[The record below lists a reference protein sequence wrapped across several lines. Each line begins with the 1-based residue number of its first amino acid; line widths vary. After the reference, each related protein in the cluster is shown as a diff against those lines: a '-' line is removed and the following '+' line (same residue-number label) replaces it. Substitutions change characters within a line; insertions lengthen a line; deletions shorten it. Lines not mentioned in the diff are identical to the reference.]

1 MKQFVTPATVFD
13 ISGLIFL
20 CVGIAIFYHI
30 SSSMSDDASLI
41 DGYSLTAF
49 GSKTAYKNNGLKSE
63 YSSLLNRKRLVHV
76 NALHRHGTRSPDVK
90 FSKKAEK
97 YRKQLQSLLTDW
109 DFSTKSCGKGEKV
122 LLQTGVQ
129 ELEDIGRRMRKLL
142 PEDFHQAS
150 NMRAI
155 SSDTQRTLKSAES
168 FLSTY
173 SDGKVDIFMD
183 KEIVRFFAYC
193 NEHIENTR
201 SNEQS
206 KVEYNKFKDGPEM
219 QAVLKEV
226 VADHKLESL
235 NLTTS
240 DIANLY
246 KIASYEVSVMDANS
260 TLPDWVR
267 LFRPDHL
274 YVLEYL
280 QDLKVCLTGFSW
292 QFLALVFIKRL
303 DSNLQYWTKGN
314 AFPVNCDQVCP
325 LWGKMLVN
333 IRDAAL
339 HDMQLINPQWSS
351 YNASGTPPRSIFWF
365 GHAETILP
373 LVAKLGMF
381 NESVATEYG
390 GGSHLTADGFPSR
403 LRRLSLDTLP
413 VPNLFRSSHIIPFA
427 ANIAFYLFYDPVIG
441 AKPSLDD
448 YRIEVRLNE
457 QVVEMI
463 PQAKNVTRP
472 LRLSY
477 VLKHF
482 EDCLPEGYDIE
493 AVCGTRTTS
502 IFQVAEIPS
511 S

>member
-1 MKQFVTPATVFD
+1 MTRAFVDA
-13 ISGLIFL
+13 SELLFL
-20 CVGIAIFYHI
+20 CVGIVIIYFI
-30 SSSMSDDASLI
+30 STNVYYDSVVI

-63 YSSLLNRKRLVHV
+63 YPSLLNHRRLIHV
-76 NALHRHGTRSPDVK
+76 NVLHRHGTRSPDVK
-90 FSKKAEK
+90 FSKKAKK
-97 YRKQLQSLLTDW
+97 YRKRLQSLLADW

-129 ELEDIGRRMRKLL
+129 ELEDIGRRMRNLL

-150 NMRAI
+150 NMRVI
-155 SSDTQRTLKSAES
+155 SSDTQRTLKSALS
-168 FLSTY
+168 FLTTY
-173 SDGKVDIFMD
+173 TDGKVDILMD
-183 KEIVRFFAYC
+183 KYLIRFFDYC
-193 NEHIENTR
+193 HEYVENVE

-206 KVEYNKFKDGPEM
+206 KVEYNKFKHGPEM

-280 QDLKVCLTGFSW
+280 QDLK
-292 QFLALVFIKRL
+292 
-303 DSNLQYWTKGN
+303 QYWTKAN
-314 AFPVNCDQVCP
+314 AFPVNYEQVCP

-333 IRDAAL
+333 MRDAAL
-339 HDMQLINPQWSS
+339 QDMQLVNAQWSS
-351 YNASGTPPRSIFWF
+351 YNASGIEVATPPRSIFWF

-482 EDCLPEGYDIE
+482 EDCLPEVYDIK
-493 AVCGTRTTS
+493 AVCGIRKPS
-502 IFQVAEIPS
+502 I
-511 S
+511 